1 LPLLG
6 LPQAIEEICLLCLSR
21 EPDHR
26 PLAGELAQILSREV
40 HRIDDA
46 TIRLGEHASRS
57 LARGAALTLPL
68 NAPRRRRTRPRP
80 RPRRRV
86 MVGATALL
94 SALAVGYAVRAVGPQ
109 PTVAQAQ
116 GTMMT
121 PCAVTYSISP
131 TLDGQFEAALTVTNT
146 TAEPV
151 PQWIVVFSRP
161 GGLSTT
167 AAQAGR
173 ANLQQLAVNSSAQ
186 VSQQSQTVTLASAST
201 LEAGASVTQALHG
214 RYAGQP
220 DGMPGAFTLN
230 GKRCDAIVIF
240 AATLQPQ
247 ATVGAAPSVVAQTS
261 TWNKYVSKHQPSKPH
276 RKRPERPAFPAA

>member
-1 LPLLG
+1 
-6 LPQAIEEICLLCLSR
+6 
-21 EPDHR
+21 
-26 PLAGELAQILSREV
+26 
-40 HRIDDA
+40 
-46 TIRLGEHASRS
+46 
-57 LARGAALTLPL
+57 
-68 NAPRRRRTRPRP
+68 
-80 RPRRRV
+80 
-86 MVGATALL
+86 
-94 SALAVGYAVRAVGPQ
+94 
-109 PTVAQAQ
+109 
-116 GTMMT
+116 MMM

-151 PQWIVVFSRP
+151 PQWIVAFSRP

-167 AAQAGR
+167 ATQAGR
-173 ANLQQLAVNSSAQ
+173 ANLQQFGVNSPAVR